1 MSQPGIDPMSRTGGG
16 RGGASLPPGARAAAF
31 LAAIDVRRRWR
42 SLVLLGL
49 LVGVTAGLA
58 LSAVAGARRTDSA
71 LPRLLAQ
78 THASDAVVFASQVNV
93 LHPDWSRL
101 AARPEVTRL
110 AVWDL
115 VFGNVNGQ

>member
-1 MSQPGIDPMSRTGGG
+1 MDRQGVG
-16 RGGASLPPGARAAAF
+16 AAAL
-31 LAAIDVRRRWR
+31 LATIDVRRRWR

-58 LSAVAGARRTDSA
+58 VSAVAGARRTDSA

-78 THASDAVVFASQVNV
+78 THASDAVVFTSQADV

-101 AARPEVTRL
+101 AARPEVAKV

-115 VFGNVNGQ
+115 LFGNI